1 MQEQVKINMLI
12 KDLIEPTRVKERG
25 YITLL
30 KQLVSGKKA
39 GFDEDTKTVLRL
51 IIGKI
56 IL

>member
-1 MQEQVKINMLI
+1 MLI